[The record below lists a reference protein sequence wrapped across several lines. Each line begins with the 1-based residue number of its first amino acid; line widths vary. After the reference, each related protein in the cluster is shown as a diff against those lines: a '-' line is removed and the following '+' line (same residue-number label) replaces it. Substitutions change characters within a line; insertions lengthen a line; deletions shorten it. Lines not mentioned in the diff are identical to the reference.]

1 MKLFTLAFVGLLA
14 VFLAL
19 PQQVTAQNKKFT
31 LEGKITDSVTGQ
43 PVKAAVVV
51 VAGSKYVDTS
61 EEDGTYI
68 IEKMLPGTNNLLVY
82 AEGYDT
88 SVIRFEIRKNMRLD
102 ARLLAK
108 AKPGDMDVDTAKKD
122 SGKDG
127 KPIPAPVVTKKK
139 KSLTEEDKEE
149 MKVLIEDAVFSKNLF
164 FSKFKDKRKSVYV
177 EGSFWIDTGF
187 LYEFEAKFNKKGDDF
202 ELAYFEFT
210 LKGKR

>member
-14 VFLAL
+14 AFLAL
-19 PQQVTAQNKKFT
+19 PQHVTAQNKKFT
-31 LEGKITDSVTGQ
+31 LEGKITDSVTRQ
-43 PVKAAVVV
+43 PVKGAVVV
-51 VAGSKYVDTS
+51 VAGSKYVDTT

-82 AEGYDT
+82 AAGFDT
-88 SVIRFEIRKNMRLD
+88 TVVRFEIRKNMRLD
-102 ARLLAK
+102 ATLF
-108 AKPGDMDVDTAKKD
+108 AKPKPDEMAVDTAKKD

-127 KPIPAPVVTKKK
+127 KPIPAVVTAKKK
-139 KSLTEEDKEE
+139 KGLTEEDKDE

-164 FSKFKDKRKSVYV
+164 FSKFKDKKKSVYV

-187 LYEFEAKFNKKGDDF
+187 LYEFEAKFNKKADGF